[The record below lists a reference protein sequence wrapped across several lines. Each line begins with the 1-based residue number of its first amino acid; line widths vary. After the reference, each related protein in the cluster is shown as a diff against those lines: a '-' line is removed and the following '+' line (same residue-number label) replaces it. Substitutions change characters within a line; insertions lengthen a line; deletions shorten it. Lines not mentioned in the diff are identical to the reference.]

1 MALFQYTRKTF
12 AREFLLLGLGL
23 LFCVPAFVLVV
34 LSLKTTQDTYT
45 TPFSIPSP
53 PQFDNY
59 SQAWSGGSQGGLD
72 QAMQTSVIITVSSVV
87 LLILVGSLCS
97 YALARRESR
106 LSNGLYILFMLGIIF
121 PYQLAIVPIYV
132 VMRDLHL
139 ANVPGMVVL
148 YTGLLMPFT
157 VFLYTGFIRA
167 LPKDY
172 EEAAQVDGAGL
183 FRTWL
188 RVVFPLLMP
197 VTGTVAV
204 LTGLIVWNDFFLP
217 LIFLSGEGQ
226 QTLPLALYSFVGEQ
240 VSQWNLV
247 MAAVAITI
255 APVIAFYLFAQRQL
269 IRGFAGGIRG

>member
-1 MALFQYTRKTF
+1 MALFQYTRKAF
-12 AREFLLLGLGL
+12 ARELSLLALGI
-23 LFCVPAFVLVV
+23 LFCVPAFILVV
-34 LSLKTTQDTYT
+34 LSLKTTRDAYT
-45 TPFSIPSP
+45 SPFSIPSP
-53 PQFDNY
+53 PEFGNY
-59 SQAWSGGSQGGLD
+59 STAWTGGGQGGLSG
-72 QAMQTSVIITVSSVV
+72 AMVTSLIITVSSVI
-87 LLILVGSLCS
+87 LLIIVGSLCS

-121 PYQLAIVPIYV
+121 PYQLAIVPLYV

-139 ANVPGMVVL
+139 ANVPGMVIL

-217 LIFLSGEGQ
+217 LIFLSGGTH
-226 QTLPLALYSFVGEQ
+226 QTLPLALYSFVGQQ